1 MSISKEEVLHI
12 AELASLKLSEEEAL
26 KYTKDIQDILEM
38 ANRINEVNTDNITE
52 TVGTNGNFN
61 VFRKDEIK
69 NSISRDEILKNAPSH
84 EDGMFK
90 LPKVIQ

>member
-69 NSISRDEILKNAPSH
+69 NSISRDKILKNAPSH